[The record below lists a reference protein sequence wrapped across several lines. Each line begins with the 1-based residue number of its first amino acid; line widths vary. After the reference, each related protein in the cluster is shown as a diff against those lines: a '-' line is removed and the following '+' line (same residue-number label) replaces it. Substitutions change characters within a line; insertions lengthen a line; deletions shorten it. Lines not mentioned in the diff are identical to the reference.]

1 MKNGICPMCQ
11 SSEVYMTDDNNNLG
25 GEEGML
31 MFYGYVDREMGAY
44 ASDLYV
50 CLTCGY
56 MALFATPTEFK
67 GKNKELTFLKEA
79 RDWKKVV

>member
-11 SSEVYMTDDNNNLG
+11 SNEVYMTEDDDNLG
-25 GEEGML
+25 SDGLL
-31 MFYGYVDREMGAY
+31 MFSGETDREVASY

-56 MALFATPTEFK
+56 IALFARPTEYK
-67 GKNKELTFLKEA
+67 GKHQELTFLEKA
-79 RDWKKVV
+79 KGWKKVA